1 MKGKTAK
8 RNLQSGL
15 REKRKYQISRVKANE
30 NYTKSE
36 RMEKLFFERCRSLN
50 NVLLMEHMYLNFIRS

>member
-36 RMEKLFFERCRSLN
+36 RMEKLFFRTMQVSE
-50 NVLLMEHMYLNFIRS
+50 